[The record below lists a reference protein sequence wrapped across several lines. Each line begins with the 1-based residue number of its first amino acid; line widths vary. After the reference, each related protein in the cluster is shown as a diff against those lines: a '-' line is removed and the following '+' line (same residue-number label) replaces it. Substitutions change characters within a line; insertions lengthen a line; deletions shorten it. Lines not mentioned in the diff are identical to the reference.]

1 MFKRVVLTIAFIL
14 LVVAVAVLYVGGV
27 ASFSDRL
34 VRFLRPGPK
43 LSPPGTAAGVED
55 WELFAETEHFR
66 YYVRPG
72 DHIPRWAMD
81 LAEDHLDAASHTL
94 QIGLPEVIQYYKHPS
109 QLDLHEATG
118 SRSTGT
124 VVWTEDGQ
132 YLEVHSVHRYDP
144 HEVMHA
150 LVLEA
155 MGEPPAMFDEG
166 LATAFGWDWTPGERD
181 VHQRATVLLDEGRLV
196 PLQRLLTN
204 WDFRSYKAYP
214 AYTTAG
220 SFIKYLLAEYGP
232 QSLSRLFELDRFSQL
247 DEIEEQF
254 SAAYGRDIYQV
265 EESWRTA
272 LQSRIL
278 VTASRRSPSQTSDT
292 SLAITGIF
300 LLAATFLGAV
310 LFIVAGEKVADATI
324 QRIRVLVRAAGRRL
338 GLRPHE

>member
-1 MFKRVVLTIAFIL
+1 MFKRVILTIAFIL

-27 ASFSDRL
+27 AALSDRL
-34 VRFLRPGPK
+34 VHFLRPGPK
-43 LSPPGTAAGVED
+43 LAPPGTAAGVED
-55 WELFAETEHFR
+55 WELFAETEHFC
-66 YYVRPG
+66 YCVRAG

-81 LAEDHLDAASHTL
+81 LAEDHLDAASRAL
-94 QIGLPEVIQYYKHPS
+94 QISPPSVIRYYKHPS

-118 SRSTGT
+118 SHSTGT
-124 VVWTEDGQ
+124 VLWTEDGQ
-132 YLEVHSVHRYDP
+132 HLEVHSVHRYDP

-150 LVLEA
+150 LVHER

-181 VHQRATVLLDEGRLV
+181 VHERATVLLDEGRLV
-196 PLQRLLTN
+196 ALQRLLTN

-232 QSLSRLFELDRFSQL
+232 QSLSEMFELDRFSQQ
-247 DEIEEQF
+247 DEIEERF
-254 SAAYGRDIYQV
+254 AAAYSRDIYQV
-265 EESWRTA
+265 EESWRAA
-272 LQSRIL
+272 LQSGIL
-278 VTASRRSPSQTSDT
+278 VTASRRPASHTSDT
-292 SLAITGIF
+292 SLAITGII

-324 QRIRVLVRAAGRRL
+324 ERIRTLARTAGRRL